1 MSYGKKW
8 NAEKERKMKFSV
20 TGVNTNGNIE
30 KRTIEASTKHDIED
44 HKLSYGFVSIIN
56 IKQLQG

>member
-20 TGVNTNGNIE
+20 TGVNREGHIE
-30 KRTIEASTKHDIED
+30 KRTVESSTKHDIED

>member
-1 MSYGKKW
+1 
-8 NAEKERKMKFSV
+8 MKFSV
-20 TGVNTNGNIE
+20 TGVNTNGSIE

-56 IKQLQG
+56 IKQLKD